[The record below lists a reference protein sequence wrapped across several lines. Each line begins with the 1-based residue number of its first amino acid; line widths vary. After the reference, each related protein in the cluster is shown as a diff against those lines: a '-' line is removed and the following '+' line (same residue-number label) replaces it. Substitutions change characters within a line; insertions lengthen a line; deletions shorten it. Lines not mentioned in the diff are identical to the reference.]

1 MRGLEF
7 VIGLAFFVIG
17 CQAVVPTV
25 APSTAAF
32 ALVGTAWIAEEI
44 ESRRVLEQVQSTLTF
59 ESAERIVGSTGCN
72 RYFAPLQVSGTA
84 LRIGMG
90 GSTRRACPPEVM
102 DQESRFLAALDAIRT
117 YRRDGSTLLLS
128 DEGGQVRLRLKQTDA
143 AANRQEPTEQTTAA
157 G

>member
-1 MRGLEF
+1 MAL
-7 VIGLAFFVIG
+7 FVIG
-17 CQAVVPTV
+17 CQSV
-25 APSTAAF
+25 APTAAPPATVF

-44 ESRRVLEQVQSTLTF
+44 EGRRGLDQVQSTLTF

-128 DEGGQVRLRLKQTDA
+128 DAGGQVRLRLKQTDVA
-143 AANRQEPTEQTTAA
+143 A
-157 G
+157 